1 LVAGPASSHPPARE
15 NKLGDTPRPPACR
28 RLWARRGGAKLV
40 LSTIPEGFV
49 WAIMLLPLG
58 SFGVIT
64 LVSFLGLTRDGSW
77 SPRYSGYLTIAA
89 IFVAFALSLWALDGA
104 IDADGA
110 RVGFDGHKWVVVGGL
125 DVHIGI
131 TLDGLSAIMLVVVT
145 SVSLLVQAYSQEY
158 MRGDEGY
165 NRYFAF
171 MSLFTAS
178 MLGLVLASNIV
189 QLFVFWEL
197 VGLCS
202 YLLIGFWFYK
212 DSARRA
218 ATKAFLVTRVGD
230 LGFLIAILIIFSETG
245 KLGIGDIHEAAIAGA
260 VGSTALTLFALG
272 LFAGAAGKSAQ
283 FPLHVWLPDA
293 MEGPTPVS
301 ALIHAATMVAAGVYL
316 VARFF
321 PVFAES
327 DEAITT
333 VAAIGAIT
341 AIIASLL
348 GIMATDI
355 KRVMAYSTISQL
367 GYMMM
372 GLGVF
377 GIVAAIF
384 HLFTHAFFKALLFL
398 GAGSVNHATGTF
410 DMRRMGGLAKYMPV
424 TFWTVFIASMAL
436 VGLPPLAGFWSKD
449 EILSDAWDDRPW
461 VFVVALIGVFL
472 TAVYVGR
479 MLFLMFG
486 GEYKGG
492 EESEHGE
499 PGVHSELHE
508 SPTLMLV
515 PLVVLAVMAAVAG
528 LVNIDDGLKT
538 LIEGWLPRESEELV
552 THGGF
557 QWWIALSSTAAGLA
571 GLGVAWLVYGARVVE
586 SDRVRHIAEPLPE
599 ILENKYYLD
608 WLYEEFFVR
617 GLVLGGA
624 AWLLS
629 LWDRYVIDG
638 AVNGVGTVARWSA
651 DQARLVQAGQAQ
663 LYASVM
669 LIGVVGA
676 IAGILI
682 IDPK

>member
-1 LVAGPASSHPPARE
+1 MVAGPASSHPPARE

-145 SVSLLVQAYSQEY
+145 SVSLLVQVYSQEY
-158 MRGDEGY
+158 MRGDGGY
-165 NRYFAF
+165 NRYYAF

-479 MLFLMFG
+479 MLFLTFG

-499 PGVHSELHE
+499 PGVHSEPHE

>member
-1 LVAGPASSHPPARE
+1 V
-15 NKLGDTPRPPACR
+15 LG
-28 RLWARRGGAKLV
+28 
-40 LSTIPEGFV
+40 TIPEGCA

-58 SFGVIT
+58 SFSVIA

-77 SPRYSGYLTIAA
+77 STRYSGYLTIAA
-89 IFVAFALSLWALDGA
+89 IFIAFLFSLWSLGSA
-104 IDADGA
+104 IDSDGA
-110 RVGFDGHKWVVVGGL
+110 RVGFDGHKWIVVGGL

-131 TLDGLSAIMLVVVT
+131 TLDGLSALMLVVVT
-145 SVSLLVQAYSQEY
+145 SVSLLVQVYSQEY

-165 NRYFAF
+165 NRYYAF

-218 ATKAFLVTRVGD
+218 ATKAFLVTRAGD

-321 PVFAES
+321 PVFSES
-327 DEAITT
+327 EEAITT

-348 GIMATDI
+348 GIVATDI

-410 DMRRMGGLAKYMPV
+410 DMRKMGGLAKYMPV

-436 VGLPPLAGFWSKD
+436 VGIFPLAGFWSKD

-479 MLFLMFG
+479 MLFLTFG

-492 EESEHGE
+492 EEPEHGE
-499 PGVHSELHE
+499 AGENAEPHE
-508 SPTLMLV
+508 SPPLMLV
-515 PLVVLAVMAAVAG
+515 PLVALAVMAAVAG
-528 LVNIDDGLKT
+528 FVNLDDGLET
-538 LIEGWLPRESEELV
+538 LIVGWLPKESEELV

-571 GLGVAWLVYGARVVE
+571 GLGAAWLVYGARVVQPE
-586 SDRVRHIAEPLPE
+586 RVRHFAEPLPE

-617 GLVLGGA
+617 GVVLGGA
-624 AWLLS
+624 ARLLS

-638 AVNGVGTVARWSA
+638 AVNGIGTVARWGA
-651 DQARLVQAGQAQ
+651 DQARLLQAGQAQ
-663 LYASVM
+663 LYASAM

>member
-1 LVAGPASSHPPARE
+1 
-15 NKLGDTPRPPACR
+15 
-28 RLWARRGGAKLV
+28 V

-49 WAIMLLPLG
+49 WAIMFLPFG
-58 SFGVIT
+58 SFAVIT
-64 LVSFLGLTRDGSW
+64 LVSFLGLTREGSW
-77 SPRYSGYLTIAA
+77 SPRNSGYITIAA
-89 IFVAFALSLWALDGA
+89 ILVAFLLSLWALDSA

-110 RVGFDGHKWVVVGGL
+110 RVGFGAHKWVVVDGL
-125 DVHIGI
+125 DVRIGI
-131 TLDGLSAIMLVVVT
+131 TLDGLSAIMLIVVT
-145 SVSLLVQAYSQEY
+145 SVSLLVQVYSQEY

-165 NRYFAF
+165 NRYYAF

-178 MLGLVLASNIV
+178 MLGLVLASNII

-212 DSARRA
+212 DSARKA

-245 KLGIGDIHEAAIAGA
+245 ALGIAEIQELAIAGA

-333 VAAIGAIT
+333 VAVIGAIT
-341 AIIASLL
+341 AIISSLL
-348 GIMATDI
+348 AITATDI

-410 DMRRMGGLAKYMPV
+410 DMRKMGGLSKYMPV
-424 TFWTVFIASMAL
+424 TSWTVFIASMAL
-436 VGLPPLAGFWSKD
+436 VGIFPLSGFWSKD
-449 EILSDAWDDRPW
+449 EILTDAWDERPW

-479 MLFLMFG
+479 MLFLTFE

-492 EESEHGE
+492 EQPEHEEAG
-499 PGVHSELHE
+499 GHSEPHE
-508 SPTLMLV
+508 SPPLMLI
-515 PLVVLAVMAAVAG
+515 PLIVLAVMAAVAG
-528 LVNIDDGLKT
+528 FVNINDGLAT
-538 LIEGWLPRESEELV
+538 LIEGWLPKETEELV
-552 THGGF
+552 AQGGF
-557 QWWIALSSTAAGLA
+557 QWRIAISSGAAGLA
-571 GLGVAWLVYGARVVE
+571 GLGVAWLVYGARTVDP
-586 SDRVRHIAEPLPE
+586 DRIRHIAEPLPE

-617 GLVLGGA
+617 GIILGGV
-624 AWLLS
+624 AWALS

-638 AVNGVGTVARWSA
+638 VVNGVATAARWSG
-651 DQARLVQAGQAQ
+651 DRARLVQAGQAQ
-663 LYASVM
+663 LYASAM

-682 IDPK
+682 IDPT

>member
-1 LVAGPASSHPPARE
+1 
-15 NKLGDTPRPPACR
+15 
-28 RLWARRGGAKLV
+28 V
-40 LSTIPEGFV
+40 LDTIPEEFV
-49 WAIMLLPLG
+49 WAIMFLPLG
-58 SFGVIT
+58 SFAVIT
-64 LVSFLGLTRDGSW
+64 LVAFLGLTSDGRW
-77 SPRYSGYLTIAA
+77 SPRYSGYVTIAA
-89 IFVAFALSLWALDGA
+89 IAASFVLSLWALDGA

-110 RVGFDGHKWVVVGGL
+110 RIGFDAHKWVTVEPLEVN
-125 DVHIGI
+125 IGI
-131 TLDGLSAIMLVVVT
+131 TLDGLTAIMLVVVT
-145 SVSLLVQAYSQEY
+145 SVSLLVQVYSQEY
-158 MRGDEGY
+158 MRGDVGY
-165 NRYFAF
+165 NRYFAY

-178 MLGLVLASNIV
+178 MLGLVLASNIL

-245 KLGIGDIHEAAIAGA
+245 ELGIGEIHEAAIAGA

-327 DEAITT
+327 EEALST

-348 GIMATDI
+348 GIVATDI

-372 GLGVF
+372 GLGVA

-398 GAGSVNHATGTF
+398 GAGSVSHATGTF
-410 DMRRMGGLAKYMPV
+410 DMRKMGGLARYMPV
-424 TFWTVFIASMAL
+424 TFATVMVGSMAL
-436 VGLPPLAGFWSKD
+436 VGVFPLAGFWSKD
-449 EILSDAWDDRPW
+449 EILADAWEDRPW
-461 VFVVALIGVFL
+461 VFGVALTGVFL

-479 MLFLMFG
+479 MLFLTFG
-486 GEYKGG
+486 GEYRGG
-492 EESEHGE
+492 EQSEHVEHETGE
-499 PGVHSELHE
+499 AGHTEPHE
-508 SPTLMLV
+508 SPPLMLV
-515 PLVVLAVMAAVAG
+515 PLVVLAVMAAIAG
-528 LVNIDDGLKT
+528 FFNIGDDLEV
-538 LIEGWLPRESEELV
+538 LIEGWLPKESEELV

-557 QWWIALSSTAAGLA
+557 QLWIAAASTAAGLA

-608 WLYEEFFVR
+608 WLYEELFVR
-617 GLVLGGA
+617 RIVLGGTG
-624 AWLLS
+624 WLLG

-638 AVNGVGTVARWSA
+638 VVNGVGTATRWGA
-651 DQARLVQAGQAQ
+651 EQVRLAQTGQAQ

-682 IDPK
+682 VNPP

>member
-1 LVAGPASSHPPARE
+1 ML
-15 NKLGDTPRPPACR
+15 D
-28 RLWARRGGAKLV
+28 
-40 LSTIPEGFV
+40 TIPEGFV

-58 SFGVIT
+58 SFALIT
-64 LVSFLGLTRDGSW
+64 LVSFLGLTSNGTW
-77 SPRYSGYLTIAA
+77 SPRYSGYLTIVA
-89 IFVAFALSLWALDGA
+89 ILLAFLLSLWALDGA

-110 RVGFDGHKWVVVGGL
+110 RIGFDAHEWVVVEPL
-125 DVHIGI
+125 EINIGI
-131 TLDGLSAIMLVVVT
+131 TLDGLTAIMLVVVT
-145 SVSLLVQAYSQEY
+145 GVSLLVQVYSQEY
-158 MRGDEGY
+158 MRGDDGY

-178 MLGLVLASNIV
+178 MLGLVLASNIL

-218 ATKAFLVTRVGD
+218 ATKAFLVTRLGD
-230 LGFLIAILIIFSETG
+230 LGFLIAILIIWTETG
-245 KLGIGDIHEAAIAGA
+245 ELGIGEIHELA
-260 VGSTALTLFALG
+260 VGGAIGSTVLTWFALG
-272 LFAGAAGKSAQ
+272 IFAGAAGKSAQ

-321 PVFAES
+321 PVFAVSE
-327 DEAITT
+327 EAIAT
-333 VAAIGAIT
+333 VAVIGAIT
-341 AIIASLL
+341 VIISSLL
-348 GIMATDI
+348 GIVATDI

-372 GLGVF
+372 GLGVA

-410 DMRRMGGLAKYMPV
+410 DMRKMGGLWRYMPV
-424 TFWTVFIASMAL
+424 TFITVLIGSLAL
-436 VGLPPLAGFWSKD
+436 VGLFPLAGFWSKD
-449 EILSDAWDDRPW
+449 EILADAWEDRPW
-461 VFVVALIGVFL
+461 VFFVALTGVFL
-472 TAVYVGR
+472 TALYVGR
-479 MLFLMFG
+479 MLFLTFG
-486 GEYKGG
+486 GEYRGG
-492 EESEHGE
+492 EEAEHGE
-499 PGVHSELHE
+499 HAAYSKPHE
-508 SPTLMLV
+508 SPGIMLV
-515 PLVVLAVMAAVAG
+515 PLVVLAGLAAVAG
-528 LVNIDDGLKT
+528 FANINDGFGE
-538 LIEGWLPRESEELV
+538 LIEGWLPAESEELV

-557 QWWIALSSTAAGLA
+557 KLWIALASSGAGVAGLA
-571 GLGVAWLVYGARVVE
+571 VAWLVYGLGVVRSE
-586 SDRVRHIAEPLPE
+586 RVRYIAEPLPE

-617 GLVLGGA
+617 RVLLGGT
-624 AWLLS
+624 AWALS
-629 LWDRYVIDG
+629 LWDKYVIDG
-638 AVNGVGTVARWSA
+638 AVNGIGTATRWGA
-651 DQARLVQAGQAQ
+651 EQVRLAQAGQAQ
-663 LYASVM
+663 LYASAM

-682 IDPK
+682 INPP

>member
-1 LVAGPASSHPPARE
+1 M
-15 NKLGDTPRPPACR
+15 LGD
-28 RLWARRGGAKLV
+28 V
-40 LSTIPEGFV
+40 PEGVV

-58 SFGVIT
+58 SFAVIS
-64 LVSFLGLTRDGSW
+64 LVSFLGLTADGRW
-77 SPRYSGYLTIAA
+77 SPRYSGYVTVAA
-89 IFVAFALSLWALDGA
+89 IFVSFLFSLWALDSA

-110 RVGFDGHKWVVVGGL
+110 RVGFGAHEWAVVGSL
-125 DVHIGI
+125 EIDIGI
-131 TLDGLSAIMLVVVT
+131 TLDGLTAIMLVVVT
-145 SVSLLVQAYSQEY
+145 GVSLLVQFYSQEY
-158 MRGDEGY
+158 MRGDAGY
-165 NRYFAF
+165 NRYFVF

-178 MLGLVLASNIV
+178 MLGLVLASNIL

-202 YLLIGFWFYK
+202 YLLIGFWFHR

-218 ATKAFLVTRVGD
+218 ATKAFLVTRLGD
-230 LGFLIAILIIFSETG
+230 LGFLIAILIIWTETG
-245 KLGIGDIHEAAIAGA
+245 ELGIGEIHELAAAGA
-260 VGSTALTLFALG
+260 IGSAALTWFALG

-327 DEAITT
+327 EEAIAT
-333 VAAIGAIT
+333 VATIGAVT
-341 AIIASLL
+341 TIISALL
-348 GIMATDI
+348 GIVATDI

-372 GLGVF
+372 GLGVA

-410 DMRRMGGLAKYMPV
+410 DMRKMGGLREYMPV

-436 VGLPPLAGFWSKD
+436 VGVFPLAGFWSKD
-449 EILSDAWDDRPW
+449 EILADAWEDRPW
-461 VFVVALIGVFL
+461 VFWVALTGVFL
-472 TAVYVGR
+472 TALYVGR
-479 MLFLMFG
+479 MLFMTFG

-492 EESEHGE
+492 EEAEHGE
-499 PGVHSELHE
+499 QNAHSKPHE
-508 SPTLMLV
+508 SPWIMLA
-515 PLVVLAVMAAVAG
+515 PLVVLAVLAAIAG
-528 LVNIDDGLKT
+528 FANIDDGFGT
-538 LIEGWLPRESEELV
+538 LIEGWLPKESEELV

-557 QWWIALSSTAAGLA
+557 KLWIAVASTAAGIA
-571 GLGVAWLVYGARVVE
+571 GLGVAWLVYGLRVVRSE
-586 SDRVRHIAEPLPE
+586 QIRHIAEPLPE

-608 WLYEEFFVR
+608 WLYEELLVKR
-617 GLVLGGA
+617 VVLGGA
-624 AWLLS
+624 GWALA

-638 AVNGVGTVARWSA
+638 IVNGVGIVTRWGA
-651 DQARLVQAGQAQ
+651 DQLRLAQAGQAQ
-663 LYASVM
+663 LYASAM
-669 LIGVVGA
+669 IIGVVGA

-682 IDPK
+682 IDPP